1 MKKLQNCIVENC
13 IPTPASCVQWNGGDI
28 EFLGICNGEWLTTV
42 VWEIITKLQ
51 ELAGEDLSSFDI
63 DDMLDICNQKRPLE
77 VNLVSILTLLKNND
91 ICLKDYIDTLNDKIN
106 ELSAQQ
112 GVNVNLK
119 CYADFDNV
127 GNALSITREQLDQLV
142 IDKLCAHETRLN
154 TLDGKIIGL
163 QSQIDDI
170 ANDTTVEELD
180 FPTCINGNT
189 LPTST
194 QVINTSQALCDLRDA
209 TGLPIDIAA
218 AIAKYPAT
226 WNAKFGP
233 LLAGWLLNPDNQ
245 ADVINNLILLI
256 AKMDERLT
264 LIENTCCAPACDK
277 IKIGIQFI
285 MNDDDTVDMVF
296 SSGAG
301 TYIPPGFEDC
311 GTTITFTDKNGV
323 EFSPSLATTPIEQD
337 GTVSGVN
344 VASLATG
351 TIKVNVK
358 TKFCLYDEFGTL
370 ITTCQD
376 CFSTEFENTA
386 GCCVL
391 TNTSAESNTIIYRT
405 TVIS

>member
-1 MKKLQNCIVENC
+1 MKKLQNCVVENC
-13 IPTPASCVQWNGGDI
+13 IPTPSSCVEWNGGDI
-28 EFLGICNGEWLTTV
+28 EFLGICNGESINNV
-42 VWEIITKLQ
+42 IWEIIIKLQ
-51 ELAGEDLSSFDI
+51 ELAGEDLSTFDI
-63 DDMLDICNQKRPLE
+63 DELLDICNQKRPLE
-77 VNLVSILTLLKNND
+77 VNLTSILTLLKNND

-106 ELSAQQ
+106 ELASVR
-112 GVNVNLK
+112 GVSVNLK
-119 CYADFDNV
+119 CFADFDNL

-142 IDKLCAHETRLN
+142 IDKLCSHEAHLTS
-154 TLDGKIIGL
+154 LDGSIIGL
-163 QSQIDDI
+163 QNQIDEINADK
-170 ANDTTVEELD
+170 TVEELN
-180 FPTCINGNT
+180 FPTCINGAT

-194 QVINTSQALCDLRDA
+194 QVINTSEAICDLRDA
-209 TGLPIDIAA
+209 TGLPVDIAA

-226 WNAKFGP
+226 WNAKWGP
-233 LLAGWLLNPDNQ
+233 LLVGFTLNPDNQ
-245 ADVINNLILLI
+245 AEVIGNLLLLM

-301 TYIPPGFEDC
+301 TYIPPGFADC
-311 GTTITFTDKNGV
+311 GTVITFTDKNGL
-323 EFSPSLATTPIEQD
+323 EFTPSLASTPIEQD
-337 GTVSGVN
+337 GTVPGIN
-344 VASLATG
+344 VAGLASG
-351 TIKVNVK
+351 TIKVSVK

-391 TNTSAESNTIIYRT
+391 TNTSTEANTIIYRT